1 MRKSVEEKHN
11 YSLKGLVYDK
21 QGGFLYSIQAP
32 LRGYT
37 YLTKWDAKNNFSPIN
52 SIEISDSICTSIDYS
67 PRFDLL
73 AMADCKGSLI
83 YVDPSGAS
91 GQMSK
96 IKEVFLSEITLKS
109 IAFKNE
115 NLVSGAAD
123 NALQLNYIYKPSLI
137 SFTFVFK
144 ILFLVIFAYYL
155 FLRFSNKI

>member
-144 ILFLVIFAYYL
+144 ILFLVIFAYFL